1 MEHHQFSRHIFWDV
15 NFDKLDFD
23 QKVVFVIE
31 RVFERGNVTDVW
43 EKRRNY
49 GDNIIKPVLT
59 NAKWPSSQNIYMAR
73 AILLDNKLMANR
85 CTILY
90 S

>member
-1 MEHHQFSRHIFWDV
+1 MEHPQFSRHIFSDV

-43 EKRRNY
+43 K
-49 GDNIIKPVLT
+49 
-59 NAKWPSSQNIYMAR
+59 
-73 AILLDNKLMANR
+73 
-85 CTILY
+85 
-90 S
+90 